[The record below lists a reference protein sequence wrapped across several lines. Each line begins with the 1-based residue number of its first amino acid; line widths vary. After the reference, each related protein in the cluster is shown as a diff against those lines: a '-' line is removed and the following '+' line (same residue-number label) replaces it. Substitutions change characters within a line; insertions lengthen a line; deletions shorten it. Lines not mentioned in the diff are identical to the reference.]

1 MARRVDATAALAN
14 AVAELLQGRLRTLVT
29 ATTPMKIAALRNG
42 EGEEDDDN
50 NNVSGRGRKRSEPT
64 TYVYT
69 MTYLHLPGGVLILT
83 LSLVMIQ
90 PPLPWSDPSYTTLS
104 LPTLRPNSATDT
116 RSSSI
121 SS

>member
-50 NNVSGRGRKRSEPT
+50 TNVSGRGRKRSEPT

-83 LSLVMIQ
+83 LSLVMIR
-90 PPLPWSDPSYTTLS
+90 PPPPMVRSELYNS
-104 LPTLRPNSATDT
+104 LFTHLTSQFGH
-116 RSSSI
+116 
-121 SS
+121 